1 MSKKLLL
8 CFVAVA
14 VADFLMLI
22 IQSKSR
28 LIMKRFFK
36 KGYGSR
42 IKPDWVNSYLLFS
55 LYSFPAKN
63 PHSSNYLKEIDNLY
77 WNS

>member
-8 CFVAVA
+8 CFVAA
-14 VADFLMLI
+14 ADFLMLI

-42 IKPDWVNSYLLFS
+42 IKPD
-55 LYSFPAKN
+55 
-63 PHSSNYLKEIDNLY
+63 
-77 WNS
+77 

>member
-28 LIMKRFFK
+28 LIMKRSFK

-42 IKPDWVNSYLLFS
+42 IKPD
-55 LYSFPAKN
+55 
-63 PHSSNYLKEIDNLY
+63 
-77 WNS
+77 